1 MGVSR
6 RRVIS
11 SMTVPVSLMAWMC
24 MVGPVGPVG
33 VMVTARNA
41 WVLVRV
47 GADQGAVSP
56 SAVSGRVC
64 RNYLAGLNGTI
75 WQGDR
80 GGRGGSTGLEQWR
93 SISKPK
99 DRSSPRFPDF
109 LYRNAISDEVV
120 EAASENPRHGT

>member
-1 MGVSR
+1 
-6 RRVIS
+6 
-11 SMTVPVSLMAWMC
+11 MTVPVSLMAWMC

-120 EAASENPRHGT
+120 EAASEYPRHGT